1 MDNTQLDPV
10 AILTGLAAL
19 ITLIWR
25 FAKPF
30 AVKLAANT
38 GKRIIDESAK
48 AARNQSVDVIAQ
60 LEAKLRE
67 QEIAN
72 KYAFD
77 RFLDSATDMRLEN
90 LELKRTVTSIE
101 ARMSQAET
109 TAQAAQV
116 RASILDNEIKELRGD
131 LIKRDEDVE
140 RTKRERDE
148 ETADLKAKLNA
159 ANTTIAQLERDL
171 AAARRDIDRLMAMI
185 KTDELPVLETA
196 HGKKKLPLETPAAD
210 SKETKDTDA

>member
-1 MDNTQLDPV
+1 MDNPQIDPV
-10 AILTGLAAL
+10 AILTGLLAL
-19 ITLIWR
+19 IGIIWR
-25 FAKPF
+25 VAKPF
-30 AVKLAANT
+30 ATKLAEDT
-38 GKRIIDESAK
+38 GKRIIDASAE
-48 AARNQSVDVIAQ
+48 AARNQSVDVVAQ

-72 KYAFD
+72 KYTFD
-77 RFLDSATDMRLEN
+77 RFLNSATDMRLEN
-90 LELKRTVTSIE
+90 LELKRTVTSVE
-101 ARMSQAET
+101 ARMTQAET

-131 LIKRDEDVE
+131 LAKRDADVE

-148 ETADLKAKLNA
+148 ETAALKAKLEA

-171 AAARRDIDRLMAMI
+171 AAARRDIDKLLAMI

-196 HGKKKLPLETPAAD
+196 HGKKRQSAEMPAA
-210 SKETKDTDA
+210 TDDKAGS